1 MQQEDFNIERAFISC
16 LLGRREIEV
25 VREERITPAFFT
37 GDHKTVFS
45 DIYERHVSSGE
56 LMSLATFRALFP
68 RYKLYRLENG
78 NVGTEENIPF
88 WIDALRKKVK
98 HNKLADAVENA
109 GALLNENNS
118 EKAKELLIRA
128 INKIDIEIEKSEDTN
143 LNANLDMRRRE
154 YEKKK
159 INQGIMGIPTDIPF
173 LDYLLKGFQRETLT
187 TLIAPTGQGK
197 AMPLDTPILTPQGFI
212 PLRDVHAGTVIYDE
226 SGNETTVIKEFYQG
240 FKRVYRI
247 TFNDGASVDCCEDHL
262 WKFNTR
268 DNLKRGKTNW
278 KVKSLKQILN
288 GYKVISNDGSRNI
301 RMPVNACVNFKDSE
315 LPLPAYLMGCLLGDG
330 GFSQPQITFTNVE
343 EDIIKRVC
351 ELVKPYGE
359 FVQHKNSIQWY
370 FKGGTETNFFREYIR
385 GTFQWCKSEEKFVP
399 HEYLISS
406 VENRISLIQG
416 LIDTDGSINCKGQI
430 SFSSKSR
437 RLVEDLQFLIR
448 SVGSKTS
455 MHVNERPNKGVE
467 YTLTILDLT
476 DRFFSSVK
484 HKAKYASRIVS
495 RKKHHYGFHR
505 VVSIEKLDVFREMK
519 CIMVDSP
526 LHTFICKDFI
536 VTHNT
541 YAQILIGANA
551 LLQGYKVIHGLTE
564 MSSAQIRD
572 RYEMI
577 LFAKMYGAINANQF
591 KAGKLPPDV
600 EGQYFKF
607 LEEYMSKIDLPIFT
621 AISPMQVSAE
631 VEKHKPDL
639 LLIDG
644 VYLMEDDEKSDS
656 DWLRVAHITRTL
668 KKLVKNKH
676 IAAFVNSQAD
686 KNTSKKVGA
695 ELGDISYSQAI
706 GQDSDNILAL
716 FRSEQMRS
724 DREMCLKVLKN
735 REGDLGKIML
745 SWDFNTM
752 QFAEIYHEETSNS
765 GNDDDEDS
773 YVDV

>member
-16 LLGRREIEV
+16 LLEKREIEV

-45 DIYERHVSSGE
+45 DIYKRHISSGE

-68 RYKLYRLENG
+68 RYKLYRHENG
-78 NVGTEENIPF
+78 NVGTEESIPF

-109 GALLNENNS
+109 GALLNEDNS

-143 LNANLDMRRRE
+143 LNANLDVRRRE

-187 TLIAPTGQGK
+187 TLIAPTSMGK
-197 AMPLDTPILTPQGFI
+197 
-212 PLRDVHAGTVIYDE
+212 
-226 SGNETTVIKEFYQG
+226 
-240 FKRVYRI
+240 
-247 TFNDGASVDCCEDHL
+247 
-262 WKFNTR
+262 
-268 DNLKRGKTNW
+268 
-278 KVKSLKQILN
+278 
-288 GYKVISNDGSRNI
+288 
-301 RMPVNACVNFKDSE
+301 
-315 LPLPAYLMGCLLGDG
+315 
-330 GFSQPQITFTNVE
+330 
-343 EDIIKRVC
+343 
-351 ELVKPYGE
+351 
-359 FVQHKNSIQWY
+359 
-370 FKGGTETNFFREYIR
+370 
-385 GTFQWCKSEEKFVP
+385 
-399 HEYLISS
+399 
-406 VENRISLIQG
+406 
-416 LIDTDGSINCKGQI
+416 
-430 SFSSKSR
+430 
-437 RLVEDLQFLIR
+437 
-448 SVGSKTS
+448 
-455 MHVNERPNKGVE
+455 
-467 YTLTILDLT
+467 
-476 DRFFSSVK
+476 
-484 HKAKYASRIVS
+484 
-495 RKKHHYGFHR
+495 
-505 VVSIEKLDVFREMK
+505 
-519 CIMVDSP
+519 
-526 LHTFICKDFI
+526 
-536 VTHNT
+536 T
-541 YAQILIGANA
+541 YAQVLIGTNA

-572 RYEMI
+572 RYEML

-621 AISPMQVSAE
+621 AISPMQVAAE

-752 QFAEIYHEETSNS
+752 QFAEIYHEQTSSS
-765 GNDDDEDS
+765 GKDEDDEDS